1 MRDVRH
7 PCAKLQLRGGL
18 DLRVHAAHGACDLDQ
33 TFCPRSRHQRRAL
46 QPASAN
52 LLPCCRNHATE
63 SCPTVT
69 RSSRLGNQATSTQ
82 PSAVCRRMI
91 PSCGPTGNVCA
102 PEARLT
108 LTPFVPGL

>member
-7 PCAKLQLRGGL
+7 PYAQLQLRGGL
-18 DLRVHAAHGACDLDQ
+18 DLRVHAAHRACDLDQ
-33 TFCPRSRHQRRAL
+33 TLCPGSRHQRRAL

-52 LLPCCRNHATE
+52 LMPCCRNHA
-63 SCPTVT
+63 SI
-69 RSSRLGNQATSTQ
+69 SAGNQATSTQ

-91 PSCGPTGNVCA
+91 PSCGPTGNVCV